1 MAFFS
6 ICSLLVDTDI
16 IPSSY
21 LPFLLQEDN
30 SCENVDLIIRRS
42 KQPFSS
48 INLIKTAD
56 LPDMIIWKDI
66 SPQNEYSWI
75 FEARNGLFK
84 FLVDKEYTRVMCY
97 NIMEFNSINMEFDN
111 ILGIYLGI
119 IIECK
124 LVQYGYTILHSAC
137 VELNGVAYAFT
148 GPSGIGKST
157 RARKWCELLSAEWIS
172 GDRPAIHAKYGLV
185 YGVPWDGKEKIY
197 RNVQYPLGAILKV
210 NRSVETRIVTLSN
223 KELLRLLCEQSF
235 VPLWDTGLAEK
246 SLQSLIQLIN
256 RVTIIELSCDI
267 TNESCKKAYEIVT
280 SYIEEKRKSN
290 ED

>member
-97 NIMEFNSINMEFDN
+97 NIMEFNSINMEFDD

-124 LVQYGYTILHSAC
+124 LVQRGFAVLHSAC